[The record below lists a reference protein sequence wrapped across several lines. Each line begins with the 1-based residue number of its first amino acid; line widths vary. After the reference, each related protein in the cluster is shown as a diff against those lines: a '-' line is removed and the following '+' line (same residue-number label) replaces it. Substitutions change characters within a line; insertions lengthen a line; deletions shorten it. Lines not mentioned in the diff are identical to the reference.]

1 MACRDLLDPPFFP
14 EARLSPLLASVQLV
28 EMALSFTIESE
39 AAGSITQL
47 AYRRLRYR

>member
-14 EARLSPLLASVQLV
+14 AARLSPLLASVQLV